1 MTNEPETP
9 TQPQRRQRQ
18 AIPWRCVGLDEQ
30 QIVPLRLDN
39 GDLHPD
45 TVDEIALE
53 DIETFAN
60 NSFCIHVAAVPICK
74 LSYRENTTPILRPV
88 VSTDGCIYDKD
99 KLECWILT
107 NTQGNKSV
115 EFTSIITGEDFLPN
129 VQYWV
134 RFSSSG
140 TLTSKL
146 DPRREFDRE
155 HPILV
160 VFEKKEKSLLAI
172 EKMDDHGCGQLT
184 IYSFHKKHLQNGSE
198 GVYIEEQSFRNLD
211 YAMLDQWLI
220 LSEYAVSLE
229 EIQTRTVGSTAQAV
243 AHLERQIANDKTA
256 LAVVQP
262 QPQTYFSNRYLS
274 GLLALLF
281 FRRSQQAD
289 WLSAYLAVL
298 MQTHILSQTR
308 FDSGY
313 ERLQPAS
320 GFGRLFLR
328 TPHSE
333 RRALPAPDRRI
344 PIGATTESPSN
355 F

>member
-9 TQPQRRQRQ
+9 TQPRRRQRQ

-45 TVDEIALE
+45 TLDEIALE
-53 DIETFAN
+53 DIQTLATN
-60 NSFCIHVAAVPICK
+60 NFCVHVDRVPRCA
-74 LSYRENTTPILRPV
+74 LACEENFTPIFQPV
-88 VSTDGCIYDKD
+88 ISTDLCIYER
-99 KLECWILT
+99 LELEKWIAAK
-107 NTQGNKSV
+107 NEETQMPRFRSTV
-115 EFTSIITGEDFLPN
+115 TGENFLPN
-129 VQYWV
+129 LQYWV